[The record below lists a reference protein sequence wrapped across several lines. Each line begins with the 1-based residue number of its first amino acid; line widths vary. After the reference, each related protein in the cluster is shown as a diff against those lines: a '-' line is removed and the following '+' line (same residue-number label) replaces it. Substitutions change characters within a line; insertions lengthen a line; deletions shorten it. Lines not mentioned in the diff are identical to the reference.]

1 MLPEES
7 YKSAKLGKRIYYCLI
22 DRNDHETTAQKN
34 MRLIRERKQTFKKN
48 LQSFIGGN

>member
-7 YKSAKLGKRIYYCLI
+7 YKAAKLGKRIYYRLI
-22 DRNDHETTAQKN
+22 DRNDHETAAQKS